1 MNTSVNVNVWHPPP
15 ASVFKLNF
23 DAAMIRNEKGEVVAA
38 ILAKGPPVGDSEEA
52 EILACRKVLEFAIDA
67 SFSELVNEGDNVN
80 VMKSISST
88 GVNQSRLGHIIE
100 DILSLAHGLRW
111 VNVSAV

>member
-1 MNTSVNVNVWHPPP
+1 
-15 ASVFKLNF
+15 
-23 DAAMIRNEKGEVVAA
+23 MIRNEKAEVMAA
-38 ILAKGPPVGDSEEA
+38 MSAKGPLVGDSEET

-67 SFSELVNEGDNVN
+67 SFSELVSEGNNAN

-88 GVNQSRLGHIIE
+88 GVKQSRLGHIIE
-100 DILSLAHGLRW
+100 DIQSLAHGLRW